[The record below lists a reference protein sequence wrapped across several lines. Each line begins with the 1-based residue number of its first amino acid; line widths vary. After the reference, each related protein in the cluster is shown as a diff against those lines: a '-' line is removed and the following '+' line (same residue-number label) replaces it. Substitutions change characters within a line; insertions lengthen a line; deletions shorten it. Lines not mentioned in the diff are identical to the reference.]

1 MWCCGRRASR
11 EACSFPYMQ
20 RPMKPLREAVRLLEK
35 VSPIRRS
42 ECDRKKKSKV
52 VGGCLKGFKY
62 SNRRQDCGAPDT
74 FHKVD
79 FGGAPHKLAKMQTN
93 FYWIATLAGLRPLF
107 CP

>member
-1 MWCCGRRASR
+1 
-11 EACSFPYMQ
+11 
-20 RPMKPLREAVRLLEK
+20 MKPLREAVGLLEK

-42 ECDRKKKSKV
+42 ECDRRKRSKV

-79 FGGAPHKLAKMQTN
+79 FGGAPHKLAKMQN
-93 FYWIATLAGLRPLF
+93 EFLLDCNISGAQTLVLSIVKGKEQSP
-107 CP
+107 